1 MSFNPSRYQG
11 LWYEF
16 ARTNNLKWE
25 QNCVT
30 ATAEY
35 KWNSDIRQMAV
46 KNSCFNP
53 EGNLIYSREAVATPT
68 DDPFVF
74 DILFNDGLPSDPKS
88 NYVVEST
95 DYINYSIVTSYKQ
108 GKIDNLWFLT
118 RVSMPQREVIVE
130 GMTRVKSYG
139 INPETLRVNYI
150 C

>member
-25 QNCVT
+25 QECVT

-35 KWNSDIRQMAV
+35 EWDSNREQMQI
-46 KNSCFNP
+46 KNACFDP
-53 EGNLIYSREAVATPT
+53 KGDLIYSRQGVATPT
-68 DDPFVF
+68 ADPFVF
-74 DILFNDGLPSDPKS
+74 DIEFNDGLPSDPRG

-95 DYINYSIVTSYKQ
+95 DYIHYSIVTSYKE
-108 GKIDNLWFLT
+108 GKINNLWFLT

-130 GMTRVKSYG
+130 GMTRIKSYG
-139 INPETLRVNYI
+139 VNPETLRLNYL